1 MSHIFYSELCLIGGD
16 VSRNVD
22 RLVDAGADGVEL
34 MIDGAGWNG
43 VYDRP
48 ADYARALAGK
58 GVEYS
63 VHVPVWDANLT
74 SENPRIREAT
84 AATYRFS
91 IEFAATIGAR
101 HVVLHPG
108 CVSDPRFSRHAA
120 MERARDAVAALVAF
134 NEAYGRSLLVENIGS
149 RDSCIFTESQF
160 AAFLDG
166 FPPEV
171 GYVVDV
177 GHANV
182 CGWRLESLL
191 PALGARLRA
200 MHLHDNDGG
209 SDAHAPLGR
218 GTVDWP
224 AVMAAAARGG
234 ADPALVLEYDIGTD
248 LRRLAEGKAFLS
260 GITSTQGGEDD
271 EDY

>member
-1 MSHIFYSELCLIGGD
+1 
-16 VSRNVD
+16 
-22 RLVDAGADGVEL
+22 
-34 MIDGAGWNG
+34 
-43 VYDRP
+43 
-48 ADYARALAGK
+48 
-58 GVEYS
+58 
-63 VHVPVWDANLT
+63 VPVWDANLT

-84 AATYRFS
+84 AASYRFS

-120 MERARDAVAALVAF
+120 MKRAREAVEALVAF

-271 EDY
+271 EDN